1 MSSLVGEKNKI
12 SGLTFYFSV
21 IGAISDFS
29 VDRDVAV
36 HYWWSKLNLH
46 QRVFTNITT
55 TITIAIIVIIDNF
68 CFTVIIIINIIFI
81 FYKQSKAYDKL
92 IFSFVFS
99 QLKSTQKLGDVAYKV
114 KRRLHMADINSVTVR

>member
-1 MSSLVGEKNKI
+1 M
-12 SGLTFYFSV
+12 
-21 IGAISDFS
+21 
-29 VDRDVAV
+29 AV

-81 FYKQSKAYDKL
+81 FYKQSKVYDKL

>member
-1 MSSLVGEKNKI
+1 MV
-12 SGLTFYFSV
+12 
-21 IGAISDFS
+21 
-29 VDRDVAV
+29 V
-36 HYWWSKLNLH
+36 HYWWSKLNLP
-46 QRVFTNITT
+46 QRIFTNITT

>member
-1 MSSLVGEKNKI
+1 M
-12 SGLTFYFSV
+12 
-21 IGAISDFS
+21 
-29 VDRDVAV
+29 AV
-36 HYWWSKLNLH
+36 HHWWSKLNLP

-81 FYKQSKAYDKL
+81 FYKQSKAYNKL

>member
-1 MSSLVGEKNKI
+1 M
-12 SGLTFYFSV
+12 
-21 IGAISDFS
+21 
-29 VDRDVAV
+29 AV
-36 HYWWSKLNLH
+36 HHWWSKLNLP

-55 TITIAIIVIIDNF
+55 TIAIAIIVIIDNF